1 MGYRTVLGLVLV
13 AAVGMAQH
21 VPFGSPVNGFPVGRL
36 AMDSQG
42 NLVDLTQTLALG
54 LCCGV
59 RAGLG
64 DIYRL
69 KAILVL
75 CYIVAVE
82 WVVEF
87 VDEFEKWWD
96 TLSES
101 EQEKVA
107 ARVQLL
113 IERGPNLGFPYS
125 SNVLTS
131 KFPEMREL
139 RAQAG
144 GDPLRMLYAFDA
156 RRAAIL
162 LLGGDKTGNDR
173 WYQENVPIADRRFE
187 RHLRTIE
194 KERAKHG

>member
-1 MGYRTVLGLVLV
+1 M
-13 AAVGMAQH
+13 
-21 VPFGSPVNGFPVGRL
+21 
-36 AMDSQG
+36 
-42 NLVDLTQTLALG
+42 
-54 LCCGV
+54 
-59 RAGLG
+59 
-64 DIYRL
+64 
-69 KAILVL
+69 
-75 CYIVAVE
+75 E

-113 IERGPNLGFPYS
+113 MERGPNLGFPYS

-144 GDPLRMLYAFDA
+144 GGPVADALRLRRKASSDFAA
-156 RRAAIL
+156 RRRQD
-162 LLGGDKTGNDR
+162 GK
-173 WYQENVPIADRRFE
+173 
-187 RHLRTIE
+187 
-194 KERAKHG
+194 